1 MYFRSLPLLGILLLL
16 SVALAEAQS
25 RTVVGRVF
33 DTITKEPVRTGEV
46 VAKGVDAKDQ
56 IRPDGVFV
64 LHVPQ
69 GGDLEI
75 LVRSI
80 GYRQR
85 TVRLSADRET
95 ILIELEPDVLE
106 LEGVFV
112 TGHGTQRRQLLATS
126 QSHINGVDLVNVPAA
141 TIEQALEGKVAGAD
155 IHQNSGTPGGD
166 IQVRLRGVTTIHGS
180 ARPLYIIDGVIFN
193 SQSIG
198 SGASAIT
205 AGQIPASSRVA
216 DLNPYDVQSV
226 EVLKGA
232 AATALYGSRGS
243 NGVVIIK
250 TKRGRSGGRPREDD

>member
-1 MYFRSLPLLGILLLL
+1 MYSRSLPLLGILLL
-16 SVALAEAQS
+16 STVPFAEAQT

-33 DTITKEPVRTGEV
+33 DTITKEAVSTGEV
-46 VAKGVDAKDQ
+46 VAKGIDARDE

-75 LVRSI
+75 RVRSI

-85 TVRLSADRET
+85 TVRLSADEET

-106 LEGVFV
+106 LDGIFV
-112 TGHGTQRRQLLATS
+112 TGHGTQRRQHLATS
-126 QSHINGVDLVNVPAA
+126 QSHISGEDLVNVPAA

-155 IHQNSGTPGGD
+155 IRQNSGTPGGD
-166 IQVRLRGVTTIHGS
+166 IQVRLRGVTTILGS
-180 ARPLYIIDGVIFN
+180 ARPLYVIDGVIFN
-193 SQSIG
+193 SQSIE

-205 AGQIPASSRVA
+205 AGQIPPSSRVA
-216 DLNPYDVQSV
+216 DLNPYDVQSL

-232 AATALYGSRGS
+232 AATALYGSQGS
-243 NGVVIIK
+243 NGVVIIE
-250 TKRGRSGGRPREDD
+250 TKRGRWGSWP

>member
-1 MYFRSLPLLGILLLL
+1 MYSRSLPLLGILLIASG
-16 SVALAEAQS
+16 SVAEGQT

-33 DTITKEPVRTGEV
+33 DAITKEAVSAGEV
-46 VAKGVDAKDQ
+46 VAKGMDARDQ

-64 LHVPQ
+64 LHVLQ

-75 LVRSI
+75 RVRSI

-85 TVRLSADRET
+85 TVRLSSDEET

-112 TGHGTQRRQLLATS
+112 TGHGTQRRQHLATS
-126 QSHINGVDLVNVPAA
+126 QSHVSGDDLDNVPAA
-141 TIEQALEGKVAGAD
+141 TIVQALEGRVAGAD
-155 IHQNSGTPGGD
+155 IRQNSGTPGGD
-166 IQVRLRGVTTIHGS
+166 IQVRLRGVTTILGS
-180 ARPLYIIDGVIFN
+180 ARPLYVIDGVIFS

-198 SGASAIT
+198 SGASAVT
-205 AGQIPASSRVA
+205 AGQIPPSSRVA

-232 AATALYGSRGS
+232 AATALYGSQGS

-250 TKRGRSGGRPREDD
+250 TKRGRWCSWP